1 MEETNQKQ
9 MDKYQRML
17 EQPVERLV
25 CTLAVPCIFSML
37 VTSFY
42 NMADTYFVGQLGTT
56 ATAAVGV
63 VFAVMALIQAC
74 GFFFGQGAGNNISRL
89 LGANDTEEAEYLS
102 ACGFFSSLIAGCVV
116 AILGNVF
123 CIPIARLLGSSDTIL
138 PYAVTYMRIILCG
151 APFMMGSLAL
161 NNLLRFQGNANLAII
176 GILTGAVANLIL
188 DPLLI
193 FSCKLGIAG
202 AALATILGQALGCAV
217 LFAVNQR
224 SDAISIRLRSFK
236 PSGERYYTI
245 FKGGMPSLCR
255 QAIGSIGTMAMNW
268 AAGTYGDSAIAAMSV
283 VNRIT
288 MMAVS
293 AMIGF
298 GQGFQPVCGF
308 NYGAR
313 RNDRVKRAFFFCVRV
328 AAIFLIAVAAV
339 GIIFAPQLIAIFRK
353 DDPAVIAFGAMAL
366 RLQLAAMPL
375 SAWVVMS
382 NMMLQTTGKTGRASF
397 LALARQGIFLIPI
410 LFLLPRL
417 LGAIGVQSAQMI
429 ADILSFGASIPIM
442 IPVLRRMQ
450 ETGNINEK
458 QKEAKP

>member
-9 MDKYQRML
+9 MDKYERML
-17 EQPVERLV
+17 QQPVEKLV

-74 GFFFGQGAGNNISRL
+74 GFFFGQGSGNNISRL
-89 LGANDTEEAEYLS
+89 LGANETEEAEYLA
-102 ACGFFSSLIAGCVV
+102 ACGFFSALIAGCVV
-116 AILGNVF
+116 AILGNLFAV
-123 CIPIARLLGSSDTIL
+123 PIARLLGSSDTIL

-151 APFMMGSLAL
+151 APVMMGSLSL

-188 DPLLI
+188 DPILI

-217 LFAVNQR
+217 LFTVTQR
-224 SDAISIRLRSFK
+224 SDAISIRLRNFR
-236 PSGERYYTI
+236 PSGARYFTI
-245 FKGGMPSLCR
+245 FQGGMPSLCR

-268 AAGTYGDSAIAAMSV
+268 AAGVYGDSAIAAMSI
-283 VNRIT
+283 VNRVT

-308 NYGAR
+308 NYGAK
-313 RNDRVKRAFFFCVRV
+313 RNDRVKKAFYFCVK
-328 AAIFLIAVAAV
+328 VAAV
-339 GIIFAPQLIAIFRK
+339 FLLAVAVVGMIFAPQLIALFRK
-353 DDPAVIAFGAMAL
+353 DDPAVISFGAVAL

-375 SAWVVMS
+375 AAWVTVS
-382 NMMLQTTGKTGRASF
+382 NMMLQTIGKTGRASF
-397 LALARQGIFLIPI
+397 LSLARQGVFLIPI
-410 LFLLPRL
+410 LLILPRL
-417 LGAIGVQSAQMI
+417 VGAIGVQSAQMI
-429 ADILSFGASIPIM
+429 ADILSFMVAVPIM
-442 IPVLRRMQ
+442 IPVLRSM
-450 ETGNINEK
+450 K
-458 QKEAKP
+458 